1 MKKNENVDNPVFIT
15 DAGMNT
21 ASDEIIESRETK
33 VEKMKKPIIFALMG
47 IVFFGCMYLIFK
59 PSENLKNIQILGLN
73 DSVPQATTIGLETD
87 KQKAYEQE
95 ILDHKNQEKQ
105 NALTSLS
112 DYWNEGSTE
121 GSLQEVSEKQD
132 EVTNNASLNSYRNAQ
147 NTLGSFYNKDNSET
161 QELRKQLD
169 EVKKELARKE
179 ETPTNI
185 VDNQLEL
192 MEKSYQMA
200 AKYLPTNTASTVQST
215 EETASIAS
223 SSSQK
228 ESFVSIIP
236 ARKSTVSSLHRN
248 LSDNVFIDNLS
259 ESSNQGFFTVGKIE
273 QESQPKNSIRAVIQT
288 AQLVS
293 VESNVHL
300 RLLEPAKMQNRI
312 IPQGTV
318 LTANSK
324 FNQGRLQMKI
334 TSIELDGTI
343 LPVDLTIYGLDGQQG
358 LFVPYSPEMS
368 ALKEMAANMGQTS
381 GSSIMLSSSP
391 GQQIAGDLSRGFV
404 QGISGYFSKKMKTP
418 KVTLKAGLQVFL
430 VSKK

>member
-73 DSVPQATTIGLETD
+73 DSVPQATTISLETD

-121 GSLQEVSEKQD
+121 GSLQDVSEKQD
-132 EVTNNASLNSYRNAQ
+132 EVANNASLNSYRNAQ

-200 AKYLPTNTASTVQST
+200 AKYLPTNSTAT
-215 EETASIAS
+215 ENKTIAS
-223 SSSQK
+223 SSPSK
-228 ESFVSIIP
+228 EAFVSII
-236 ARKSTVSSLHRN
+236 AEKHNVVSTLQQEIVTDPFLPLMGTN
-248 LSDNVFIDNLS
+248 FN
-259 ESSNQGFFTVGKIE
+259 SNNQ
-273 QESQPKNSIRAVIQT
+273 QLAKNSIRAVIKETQVVT
-288 AQLVS
+288 EESSVS
-293 VESNVHL
+293 L
-300 RLLEPAKMQNRI
+300 RLLESARIQGKI
-312 IPQGTV
+312 IPGGTV
-318 LTANSK
+318 VTANSR
-324 FNQGRLQMKI
+324 FQQGRLQLKI
-334 TSIELDGTI
+334 TSIAFEENI
-343 LPVDLTIYGLDGQQG
+343 LPIELTVYGLDGQQG
-358 LFVPYSPEMS
+358 LSVPYSPERTAMTD
-368 ALKEMAANMGQTS
+368 MAANMGQTS
-381 GSSIMLSSSP
+381 GSSIMLSTSA
-391 GQQIAGDLSRGFV
+391 GQQIAGDLSRGLV
-404 QGISGYFSKKMKTP
+404 QGVSNYFSKKIKTP
-418 KVTLKAGLQVFL
+418 KVTIKAGLQVLL